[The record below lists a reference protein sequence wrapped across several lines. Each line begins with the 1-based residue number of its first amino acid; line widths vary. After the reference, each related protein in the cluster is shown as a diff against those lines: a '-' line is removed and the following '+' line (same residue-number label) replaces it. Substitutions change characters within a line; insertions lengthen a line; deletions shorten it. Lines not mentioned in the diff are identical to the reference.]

1 MSTFSQS
8 TRDYLDAHAI
18 DPALAATVGVH
29 ERAGQLRFPNVA
41 PDGSIYHRERSL
53 NGGPK
58 VTQPKGQPLDLWWPL
73 GRRDTEAAIICE
85 GESDAL
91 AALEPLSKS
100 RFAALEVA
108 SVPGTGYM
116 VERLVEQ
123 LAEAGTREVFLAFD
137 GDTAGRA
144 YTAKAEAALR
154 DAGIRSI
161 VVDLEDGTDLADN
174 LVRAADRTRWIE
186 NALADAEATV
196 DETES
201 SPAGL
206 EPSSPSPRANTPAW
220 PDPPAE
226 AAFHG
231 LAGDIVR
238 TIEPHSE
245 ADPAALLVSLL
256 AAFGNACRRGPG
268 FQVEGDFHATHLYVV
283 IVGATAKGRKG
294 ISWGQVR
301 RLFAAADPEWMGE
314 RTAGGL
320 TSGEGLIYH
329 VRDPESKQVAAKGKD
344 KQPTGDYVEEIV
356 DAGVDDKRLFVFE
369 GELAQVLKVM
379 GREGN
384 TVSPVIRDL
393 WDRGDVR
400 TLSKKL
406 ARPGYG
412 RPRVDPRPRHRRR
425 AAPRAH
431 GNRDRQRLR
440 QPLPVRLR
448 ATLEAASR
456 GRRPQRRRAAPARR
470 SPTRCASP
478 RRRTGQARARRRRA
492 LTLGRRLRGAVGGT
506 PRPARR
512 GDLAGGGAGRAPR
525 GPVRAARPCGRGP
538 RRAPA
543 RRARL
548 VGLLPPLGG
557 ARLRSCARRSTRR
570 RAARAPALGR
580 PEGTHPD

>member
-1 MSTFSQS
+1 VSTFSQS

-245 ADPAALLVSLL
+245 ADP
-256 AAFGNACRRGPG
+256 RRCSSPCSPPS
-268 FQVEGDFHATHLYVV
+268 AT
-283 IVGATAKGRKG
+283 
-294 ISWGQVR
+294 
-301 RLFAAADPEWMGE
+301 P
-314 RTAGGL
+314 
-320 TSGEGLIYH
+320 
-329 VRDPESKQVAAKGKD
+329 
-344 KQPTGDYVEEIV
+344 
-356 DAGVDDKRLFVFE
+356 
-369 GELAQVLKVM
+369 
-379 GREGN
+379 
-384 TVSPVIRDL
+384 
-393 WDRGDVR
+393 
-400 TLSKKL
+400 
-406 ARPGYG
+406 
-412 RPRVDPRPRHRRR
+412 
-425 AAPRAH
+425 
-431 GNRDRQRLR
+431 
-440 QPLPVRLR
+440 
-448 ATLEAASR
+448 
-456 GRRPQRRRAAPARR
+456 
-470 SPTRCASP
+470 
-478 RRRTGQARARRRRA
+478 
-492 LTLGRRLRGAVGGT
+492 
-506 PRPARR
+506 
-512 GDLAGGGAGRAPR
+512 AGGGRAS
-525 GPVRAARPCGRGP
+525 
-538 RRAPA
+538 
-543 RRARL
+543 
-548 VGLLPPLGG
+548 
-557 ARLRSCARRSTRR
+557 RSRVTSTRRTFTWSSSAPPR
-570 RAARAPALGR
+570 RAARESHGDRSAGSSRR
-580 PEGTHPD
+580 PIPSGWASARLAGSQAARG